1 MSIFFTKTEVGYSHI
16 SNGKRCQD
24 FSASYND
31 EERTIVTAC
40 DGHGGNVYIRS
51 HLGAKFASDA
61 VIDVLREVEKTSF
74 HKAKKDA
81 VIENVRL
88 NILCRWNAL
97 IEGHLSKNPI
107 RMSEVSELTE
117 AEILSL
123 RKNPIRMSEVTELTE
138 AEILSLRKN
147 PIKAYGTTLN
157 AAMILGTKLICVS
170 IGDGGCFLVK
180 SGIVTPAF
188 FEDEDEPVANIT
200 YSLCQ
205 DDAFSHLQVTV
216 HELSAYDGAVVC
228 TDGMINPYQNLTNFT
243 TGLVIPAIASLYAGK
258 AKGVEG
264 FVCEV
269 GLKLGTGDDVSLGIV
284 TKDRLSSRTYK
295 YTKTI

>member
-1 MSIFFTKTEVGYSHI
+1 MSIFFTKTETGYSHI
-16 SNGKRCQD
+16 NSGKRCQD
-24 FSASYND
+24 FSASYSD

-51 HLGAKFASDA
+51 HLGSKFASNA
-61 VIDVLREVEKTSF
+61 VIDVLREIERTAF
-74 HKAKKDA
+74 YKAKKEA
-81 VIENVRL
+81 VIENIRL
-88 NILCRWNAL
+88 NILCRWNSL
-97 IEGHLSKNPI
+97 VEGHL
-107 RMSEVSELTE
+107 T
-117 AEILSL
+117 
-123 RKNPIRMSEVTELTE
+123 KNPIRMSEVTELTE

-188 FEDEDEPVANIT
+188 TEDEDEPVANIT

-205 DDAFSHLQVTV
+205 DDAFSHLLVSV

-228 TDGMINPYQNLTNFT
+228 TDGMINPYQNLSNFS
-243 TGLVIPAIASLYAGK
+243 TGLIAPAIATLNVGKSKSLEA
-258 AKGVEG
+258 
-264 FVCEV
+264 FVAEV
-269 GLKLGTGDDVSLGIV
+269 GTKLGTGDDVSLGIV
-284 TKDRLSSRTYK
+284 IKDKLSSRIYK
-295 YTKTI
+295 HTKTI

>member
-1 MSIFFTKTEVGYSHI
+1 MSIFFTKTEPGYSHI
-16 SNGKRCQD
+16 NTGKRCQD

-51 HLGAKFASDA
+51 HLGSKFASNA
-61 VIDVLREVEKTSF
+61 VIDVLREIERTAF
-74 HKAKKDA
+74 YKAKKEA
-81 VIENVRL
+81 VIENIRL
-88 NILCRWNAL
+88 NILCRWNSL
-97 IEGHLSKNPI
+97 VEGHL
-107 RMSEVSELTE
+107 T
-117 AEILSL
+117 
-123 RKNPIRMSEVTELTE
+123 KNPIRMSEVTELTE

-188 FEDEDEPVANIT
+188 TEDEDEPVANIT

-205 DDAFSHLQVTV
+205 DDAFSHLLVSV

-228 TDGMINPYQNLTNFT
+228 TDGMINPYQNLSNFS
-243 TGLVIPAIASLYAGK
+243 TGLIAPAIATLNVGKSKSLEA
-258 AKGVEG
+258 
-264 FVCEV
+264 FVAEV
-269 GLKLGTGDDVSLGIV
+269 GTKLGTGDDVSLGIV
-284 TKDRLSSRTYK
+284 IKDKLSSRIYK
-295 YTKTI
+295 HTKTI